1 MKNKGKKIWS
11 FVIAAVIVVAG
22 AVYGIDFTMDGSP
35 QDSGSGAKTAESSQS
50 VQQSEPAKAD
60 SEDFSAAKT
69 AQDSDQTVSDHPSQS
84 AQNAQSSSQSA
95 QNVQPSSQTDQNAKN
110 IQAAKAG
117 TLDFRSEKLLAEHFE
132 KHGIEMG
139 FSSEDAYLKAAR
151 RVVANSESLHKL
163 EAEDGD
169 DVYYLESTNEF
180 VIVSTDGYLRTYF
193 YPNGGIDYFNRQ
205 RR

>member
-35 QDSGSGAKTAESSQS
+35 QDSGSGAKTAESSRS

-84 AQNAQSSSQSA
+84 AQN
-95 QNVQPSSQTDQNAKN
+95 VQPSSQTDQNAKN
-110 IQAAKAG
+110 IQAAKSG